1 MRSCCKLFWCFKM
14 YLKPIFFER
23 YLINFW
29 DLLTR
34 ISLPIHCFSFSPVQT
49 PMHPPPT
56 SPPPHRLVATV
67 ELTPYTHTSYPISII
82 FSTPHLLK
90 SLMPLLWSLHSHI
103 FWPHLPGP
111 DEMGGLQA
119 ELEHLW
125 SGPPSTALVWFGERR
140 PGKEGAGRR
149 PETETRF
156 GAEWPSSSPILTLTW
171 ESCFLNWNIPL
182 YRSLKHFPAPPII
195 GPIKTFCLLRQKL
208 FKTSGWIF
216 SYHWKYPLCQI

>member
-14 YLKPIFFER
+14 YLKQIFFER
-23 YLINFW
+23 YLTNFW

-111 DEMGGLQA
+111 DGRSTGRA
-119 ELEHLW
+119 GTC
-125 SGPPSTALVWFGERR
+125 GPALPRLPWFGLASDGRAKRGPAAARR
-140 PGKEGAGRR
+140 LKLGLVLSDP
-149 PETETRF
+149 PPPQYS
-156 GAEWPSSSPILTLTW
+156 PSR
-171 ESCFLNWNIPL
+171 ESLAF
-182 YRSLKHFPAPPII
+182 
-195 GPIKTFCLLRQKL
+195 
-208 FKTSGWIF
+208 
-216 SYHWKYPLCQI
+216 